1 MKKVLPPVAS
11 VKESSLEMDVQV
23 ALIQA
28 LIPLGL
34 AAVEDLLQQEV
45 SQLAGARYARKEAD
59 ASGRRWGQQT
69 GSVYLADQKVPLK
82 VPRVRDVAQG
92 QEISLASYQAL
103 QQPRALDQGLLRRV
117 LRGLSNRDYEACAEA
132 VPSAFGLSKSTVS
145 RRYVRATAA
154 KLAQFQARPLE
165 DLDLVAL
172 YIDGKSFAEEE
183 MIIVLGVTLDGHKIP
198 LDFVQAA
205 TENERVCRQLIQ
217 RLMDR
222 GLAYEQGLLV
232 LLDGS
237 KGLYAAVT
245 KALAGY
251 VVVQRCQWH
260 KRENVL
266 AHLPKSQQAT
276 VRRQLQDAYAME
288 DYAQAKKTL
297 QRMRPQLRLI
307 NESAANSLDEGLEET
322 LTLNRLGL
330 AGLLKDSFRTTNCLE
345 SINGLIE
352 QRTQKVKRWTSSN
365 QRYRWLAAALMD
377 IEPRLHRV
385 KGYRHL
391 PRLRIVDFTTFPC
404 SRG

>member
-307 NESAANSLDEGLEET
+307 NESGRQQSGRRFGRDLDPQP
-322 LTLNRLGL
+322 LGL
-330 AGLLKDSFRTTNCLE
+330 GRSPQGFLSHHQLFGIHQRPDRAAHPKGQTLDLL
-345 SINGLIE
+345 
-352 QRTQKVKRWTSSN
+352 QP
-365 QRYRWLAAALMD
+365 ALSMVSC
-377 IEPRLHRV
+377 RLD
-385 KGYRHL
+385 GY
-391 PRLRIVDFTTFPC
+391 
-404 SRG
+404 

>member
-172 YIDGKSFAEEE
+172 YIDGKESW
-183 MIIVLGVTLDGHKIP
+183 LNNIP
-198 LDFVQAA
+198 L
-205 TENERVCRQLIQ
+205 CL
-217 RLMDR
+217 
-222 GLAYEQGLLV
+222 
-232 LLDGS
+232 S
-237 KGLYAAVT
+237 
-245 KALAGY
+245 
-251 VVVQRCQWH
+251 
-260 KRENVL
+260 
-266 AHLPKSQQAT
+266 
-276 VRRQLQDAYAME
+276 RRN
-288 DYAQAKKTL
+288 
-297 QRMRPQLRLI
+297 RP
-307 NESAANSLDEGLEET
+307 
-322 LTLNRLGL
+322 
-330 AGLLKDSFRTTNCLE
+330 
-345 SINGLIE
+345 
-352 QRTQKVKRWTSSN
+352 
-365 QRYRWLAAALMD
+365 
-377 IEPRLHRV
+377 
-385 KGYRHL
+385 
-391 PRLRIVDFTTFPC
+391 IVPW
-404 SRG
+404 G